1 MKEKHITRVSLDD
14 LRNAKGK
21 TDWSR
26 VAESD
31 ADISADPDLD
41 DTEWDL
47 AGATVMQGIFEGV
60 ELPEP
65 QTKTAISLRVDP
77 DVLDFFKSAG
87 RGYQTRMNA
96 VLRAYMDAKKSGQA

>member
-1 MKEKHITRVSLDD
+1 MKEKHITRVSLEDV
-14 LRNAKGK
+14 RNVKGK

-26 VAESD
+26 VPEND
-31 ADISADPDLD
+31 ADILADPEFD

-47 AGATVMQGIFEGV
+47 AGATVMPGVFAGV

-96 VLRAYMDAKKSGQA
+96 VLRAYMEAKKSGQA